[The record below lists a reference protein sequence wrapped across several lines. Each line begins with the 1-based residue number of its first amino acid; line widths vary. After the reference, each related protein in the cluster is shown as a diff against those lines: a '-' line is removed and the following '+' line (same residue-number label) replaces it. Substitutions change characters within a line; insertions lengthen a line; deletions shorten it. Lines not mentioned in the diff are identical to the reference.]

1 MRIQSFGQPDHH
13 FPSYAPGMRHAP
25 GPEWE
30 PASPWCWLLPWQRQP
45 GGEWKKD
52 QVMCIDVCCI
62 WYTLGDAIYIYI
74 HIHIY
79 PYVYLYI
86 YISHKLTHLWS
97 ACELGCAPKVWKE
110 GSWSHKKRGVQVS
123 RFFREFHDL
132 QNPSIQWFHILYSQI
147 EIENWW
153 KWSCNDQL
161 FSNIV
166 KFEKVF
172 LGKGCFC
179 KKAY

>member
-62 WYTLGDAIYIYI
+62 WYTLGDAIYIYTHT
-74 HIHIY
+74 HIISICIFI
-79 PYVYLYI
+79 YI
-86 YISHKLTHLWS
+86 YIYHINWHIYEAL
-97 ACELGCAPKVWKE
+97 A
-110 GSWSHKKRGVQVS
+110 SWDVPPRYERRDPDLIKKGASRSRGFFVS
-123 RFFREFHDL
+123 FTTCRTL
-132 QNPSIQWFHILYSQI
+132 QFNGFT
-147 EIENWW
+147 
-153 KWSCNDQL
+153 
-161 FSNIV
+161 
-166 KFEKVF
+166 
-172 LGKGCFC
+172 FC
-179 KKAY
+179 TARLK

>member
-62 WYTLGDAIYIYI
+62 WYTLGDAILYIYI
-74 HIHIY
+74 HTYTYNSITSICIFK
-79 PYVYLYI
+79 YI
-86 YISHKLTHLWS
+86 YIYHINWHIYEAL
-97 ACELGCAPKVWKE
+97 A
-110 GSWSHKKRGVQVS
+110 SWDVPPRYERRDPDLIKKGRPGLEVFSWVS
-123 RFFREFHDL
+123 RPAEPFNSMVSVRVAHFVQPDWNR
-132 QNPSIQWFHILYSQI
+132 
-147 EIENWW
+147 
-153 KWSCNDQL
+153 KWMKM
-161 FSNIV
+161 V
-166 KFEKVF
+166 M
-172 LGKGCFC
+172 
-179 KKAY
+179 